1 MNHLPAW
8 GALALLVV
16 ASTFVGGGMA
26 RAMPWRSTVHGH
38 RLRWPLAA
46 ALAPFLLGLV
56 TVATLLV
63 ADGAPPTVHVGIIGS
78 VLLLIGAVLWRKT
91 PRPAP
96 VGATDVPTR
105 RGPLWWLLAATLV
118 VCVGSLLYL
127 ALALPLTENDSL
139 EYGLVG
145 RAIHEAQSL
154 RVYPL
159 LDTDQAASGFFAPWT
174 HPPLYTS
181 LIYLTYVLQ
190 GNAEQALLMK
200 FLAPWF
206 MLTAAWGVFALGRL
220 HGPHTAWIAAL
231 LFVTTPLLSV
241 GAQTA
246 AIDALPVAGMVLMML
261 ALIGFDP
268 ERKSAPIYTG
278 LLVGLAL
285 WTHSQ
290 AILYIPILIG
300 TVIVSGGL
308 RAWRSSTVFALK
320 ALVTLAVVAAFPY
333 GRNLA
338 IYGSLISDNP
348 VVFALPSL
356 DWDSYFKYARSI
368 YDWSTRL
375 QYGVLK
381 GLLSPRSFGLVF
393 WMGLV
398 ASAYLLFSGTL
409 RRWLTQL
416 IKAPRSQWEPMG
428 PILVSLCICGIYFS
442 GVLLSLA
449 LGTDLMVKNDRYLLV
464 MVPAV
469 SVVAA
474 CGCTDILSRFWP
486 VWTGDG
492 AGAAKRRLTKL
503 TLSLTLAFHAAVFLL
518 FANLVQWGQL
528 FNLKALVSDFM
539 PRQVY
544 GMLFAGESPRALG
557 QLGDLVI
564 DDPAE
569 NIPGIG
575 IARNLNADV
584 PPDRKVLAIRPADM
598 FYTDRRMVSYLDP
611 KMVPVYGERDPVRFV
626 SKLKELGIE
635 YVQVP
640 NYFIPP
646 VSNSAL
652 MSVLAQ
658 PALSTLVRDVYAH
671 QLYRLAP
678 ADPDGPP
685 GEAPRSMDLSR
696 KTWVEYPSLGTGRL
710 SVAVRSLGRQ
720 VDGLPYSNGSS
731 SIFMP
736 ASYSHTLELGG
747 GQPHDPVG
755 NEPIAVEPGGE
766 YTITLGVE
774 GDGFIRIWI
783 SQLSSP
789 DVELRR
795 GDLMGDF
802 ALSREVPR
810 LTFQRRFRVME
821 GARYV
826 RIAVQRLG
834 ISQLT
839 LEHADL
845 RQLKKG
851 QPAP

>member
-1 MNHLPAW
+1 MNHLFAW
-8 GALALLVV
+8 SGLALLLL
-16 ASTFVGGGMA
+16 ASTFVGDGIA
-26 RAMPWRSTVHGH
+26 RAMPWRSPEHER

-46 ALAPFLLGLV
+46 ALAPFLLGLL
-56 TVATLLV
+56 TVVTLLV
-63 ADGAPPTVHVGIIGS
+63 ADGASSSAHLGVIGA
-78 VLLLIGAVLWRKT
+78 VLLLIGGVLRFRAPRTVPPGAAEFMGPRGVLGWSLAVI
-91 PRPAP
+91 
-96 VGATDVPTR
+96 
-105 RGPLWWLLAATLV
+105 LAIC
-118 VCVGSLLYL
+118 VCALLYL

-145 RAIHEAQSL
+145 RAIYEAHSL

-159 LDTDQAASGFFAPWT
+159 LDPDQAASGFFAPWT

-181 LIYLTYVLQ
+181 LIYLTYVLE
-190 GNAEQALLMK
+190 GSAEHALLMK

-220 HGPHTAWIAAL
+220 HGPNSARVAAL
-231 LFVTTPLLSV
+231 LFMTTPLLSV

-268 ERKSAPIYTG
+268 ERRSASIYTG

-290 AILYIPILIG
+290 AILYIPILVG

-308 RAWRSSTVFALK
+308 RAWRSSAVFVLK
-320 ALVTLAVVAAFPY
+320 AIVTIACVAAFPY
-333 GRNLA
+333 FRNLA
-338 IYGSLISDNP
+338 IYGSVISDNP

-381 GLLSPRSFGLVF
+381 GLLSLRSFGLLF
-393 WMGLV
+393 WIGLV
-398 ASAYLLFSGTL
+398 ATAYLFFSGTL
-409 RRWLTQL
+409 RRWLAQL
-416 IKAPRSQWEPMG
+416 VSAPRSQWEPMG
-428 PILVSLCICGIYFS
+428 PTLVSLCICGIYFA

-449 LGTDLMVKNDRYLLV
+449 VGTDLMVKNDRYLLV
-464 MVPAV
+464 LVPAV
-469 SVVAA
+469 SLVAA
-474 CGCTDILSRFWP
+474 CGWTDIFSRFWS
-486 VWTGDG
+486 VWTDPRAG
-492 AGAAKRRLTKL
+492 AGKRHLTKL
-503 TLSLTLAFHAAVFLL
+503 TLSLSLAFHASVFLL

-528 FNLKALVSDFM
+528 FNLKGLAADLM

-544 GMLFAGESPRALG
+544 GMLFAGESPMSFA

-569 NIPGIG
+569 NVPGIG
-575 IARNLNADV
+575 IARNMNTDV
-584 PPDRKVLAIRPADM
+584 PSDKKVLAIRPADM
-598 FYTDRRMVSYLDP
+598 FYTERRMVSYLDP
-611 KMVPVYGERDPVRFV
+611 RMVPVYGERDPARFV

-635 YVQVP
+635 YVQAP

-652 MSVLAQ
+652 MAVLAQ
-658 PALSTLVRDVYAH
+658 PELATLVRDVYAH
-671 QLYRLAP
+671 QLYRLTP
-678 ADPDGPP
+678 DPHASSPGTGPL
-685 GEAPRSMDLSR
+685 SMDLSR
-696 KTWVEYPSLGTGRL
+696 RTWVEYPSVGTGRL
-710 SVAVRSLGRQ
+710 SLAFRSLGRQ
-720 VDGLPYSNGSS
+720 VDGLPYSSLSS
-731 SIFMP
+731 SVFLP

-747 GQPHDPVG
+747 GQPHDPEA

-766 YTITLGVE
+766 YTITLDVE
-774 GDGFIRIWI
+774 GDGFIRIWV

-802 ALSREVPR
+802 ALSSKVPG
-810 LTFQRRFRVME
+810 LKFQRRFRVME

-834 ISQLT
+834 ISRLT
-839 LEHADL
+839 VKHADL
-845 RQLKKG
+845 RLLKS
-851 QPAP
+851 QSAR